1 MGKVIGIDCGTG
13 NQCVSVFENGSP
25 VVISNSEGKRTTPS
39 VVGFTEDG
47 ERKVGESGKRQAITN
62 AKNTVTSI
70 KRIIGRS
77 YEEVKD
83 EKTTYTIKNN
93 NGKPVVDIYGRQYTP
108 QEITAIILQKMKKT
122 AEDYLGEKVTEAV
135 ITVPAR
141 FSQDQRQATKEAG
154 EIAGLKV
161 LRIINEPTAA
171 SLAYGID
178 KKNRDMKIAVFDSGQ
193 GTFDI
198 SILDFGG
205 GVFEVLSTNGDD
217 RLGGDDFDKVI
228 IDDMIELIKKRE
240 GVDVSSDPIAM
251 QRLKE
256 AAEKAKIEL
265 SSTTQ
270 TEINLPYITVVDGIP
285 KHFVENLT
293 RARFEQMAH
302 DVIEKHRKPCIEALK
317 EAEVKPE
324 DIDEVILVGGTTR
337 IPAIQN
343 LVKDVFGKEPN
354 KSINP
359 DEAVSIGACIQG
371 AILNQEEGIGDI
383 LLLDVTPLDI
393 GIETINDTFTKLIDA
408 NTTIPYKKTEVFT
421 TAQDNQSAVTIRIAQ
436 GNRPLFS
443 QNKLLGQFNLDNI
456 PPARKG
462 VPQIEVTMDIDA
474 NSLVTVTAKD
484 LGTGKEQH
492 ITIQNNN
499 LSKEEIERMKADA
512 EKYEEEDKKIQE
524 RLHKLNQIDSLVYQ
538 VEKFV
543 DDYKDKPD
551 ILTESDRT
559 YFNEKIEELNEVRK
573 GDLNNVDN
581 LLEEVGKR
589 LATVG
594 SKLYADKNGNQ
605 PGSNPFGND
614 FGFSQQDFANT
625 NFSDL
630 FGKGKPNNGGQT
642 ASNTTQAEDVE
653 EV

>member
-47 ERKVGESGKRQAITN
+47 QRKVGESGKRQAITN

-70 KRIIGRS
+70 KRIIGHS
-77 YEEVKD
+77 YEEIKE
-83 EKTTYTIKNN
+83 EKTTYVLKNK
-93 NGKPVVDIYGRQYTP
+93 NGKPVIDIYGRDYTP

-122 AEDYLGEKVTEAV
+122 AEDYLGEKVTDAV

-154 EIAGLKV
+154 EIAGLNV
-161 LRIINEPTAA
+161 LRIVNEPTAA
-171 SLAYGID
+171 ALAYGID
-178 KKNRDMKIAVFDSGQ
+178 KEDKDMKIAVFDSGQ

-198 SILDFGG
+198 SILEFGG

-228 IDDMIELIKKRE
+228 IDWIVELINKRE
-240 GVDVSSDPIAM
+240 GVNISTDPMAM

-270 TEINLPYITVVDGIP
+270 TEINLPYITVVDGTP
-285 KHFVENLT
+285 KHFVETLT
-293 RARFEQMAH
+293 RAKFEQISSKI
-302 DVIEKHRKPCIEALK
+302 IEKHRKPCIEALNA
-317 EAEVKPE
+317 AELNAS
-324 DIDEVILVGGTTR
+324 DIDEVILVGGSTR

-343 LVKDVFGKEPN
+343 LVKEIFGKEPS
-354 KSINP
+354 KSVNP

-371 AILNQEEGIGDI
+371 AILNQEKGVGDI
-383 LLLDVTPLDI
+383 VLLDVTPLNL
-393 GIETINDTFTKLIDA
+393 GIETINNTFTTLIEA
-408 NTTIPYKKTEVFT
+408 NTTIPTKKSQIFT
-421 TAQDNQSAVTIRIAQ
+421 TAADNQNAITVRIAQ

-443 QNKLLGQFNLDNI
+443 DNKLLGQFNLDNI
-456 PPARKG
+456 PPARRG
-462 VPQIEVTMDIDA
+462 VPQIEITVDIDA
-474 NSLVTVTAKD
+474 SSLVTVSAKD

-499 LSKEEIERMKADA
+499 LTQEEIDRMKREA
-512 EKYEEEDKKIQE
+512 EEHAAEDEKVKEHQK
-524 RLHKLNQIDSLVYQ
+524 KLNEVDSTIYQ
-538 VEKFV
+538 VENFV
-543 DDYKDKPD
+543 EDYKDKSD
-551 ILTESDRT
+551 ILTEEDKN
-559 YFNEKIEELNEVRK
+559 YFKQKIEELKTIRE
-573 GDLNNVDN
+573 GDLTNADN
-581 LLEEVGKR
+581 LITEVNQR
-589 LATVG
+589 LASVG
-594 SKLYADKNGNQ
+594 SKAYTNNQ
-605 PGSNPFGND
+605 QGGSNPFG
-614 FGFSQQDFANT
+614 FGQQDFDFTKSGFNGS
-625 NFSDL
+625 NFNDV
-630 FGKGKPNNGGQT
+630 FTGQNGGNQT
-642 ASNTTQAEDVE
+642 KTNEKEDVE

>member
-1 MGKVIGIDCGTG
+1 MRKIIGIDCGTG

-47 ERKVGESGKRQAITN
+47 QRKVGESGKRQAITN

-77 YEEVKD
+77 YEETKE
-83 EKTTYTIKNN
+83 EKTTYVLKNK
-93 NGKPVVDIYGRQYTP
+93 NGKPIIDIYGREYTP

-122 AEDYLGEKVTEAV
+122 AEDYLGEKVTDAV

-154 EIAGLKV
+154 EIAGLNV

-171 SLAYGID
+171 ALAYGLD
-178 KKNRDMKIAVFDSGQ
+178 KKDKDMKIAVFDSGQ

-198 SILDFGG
+198 SILEFGG

-228 IDDMIELIKKRE
+228 IDWIVELINKRE
-240 GVDVSSDPIAM
+240 GVNISTDPMAM

-285 KHFVENLT
+285 KHFVETLT
-293 RARFEQMAH
+293 RAKFEQISSKI
-302 DVIEKHRKPCIEALK
+302 IEKHRKPCIEALNA
-317 EAEVKPE
+317 AELNAS

-337 IPAIQN
+337 IPAIQQ
-343 LVKDVFGKEPN
+343 LVKEVFGKDPN

-371 AILNQEEGIGDI
+371 AILNQEDGVDEIV
-383 LLLDVTPLDI
+383 LLDVTPLDL
-393 GIETINDTFTKLIDA
+393 GIETINNAFTKLIDA

-421 TAQDNQSAVTIRIAQ
+421 TAQDNQSAVTIRVAQ

-443 QNKLLGQFNLDNI
+443 QNKMLGQFNLDNI

-462 VPQIEVTMDIDA
+462 VPKIEVTIDIDA

-499 LSKEEIERMKADA
+499 LTMEEIERMKAEA
-512 EKYEEEDKKIQE
+512 EKYASEDKKTKE
-524 RLHKLNQIDSLVYQ
+524 RLEKQNHIDSTIYQ
-538 VEKFV
+538 VENFV
-543 DDYKDKPD
+543 ENYKDKSD
-551 ILTESDRT
+551 ILTEEDKN
-559 YFNEKIEELNEVRK
+559 YFKEKIEELKTIRE
-573 GDLNNVDN
+573 GDLTNADN
-581 LLEEVGKR
+581 LITEVNQR
-589 LATVG
+589 LASVG
-594 SKLYADKNGNQ
+594 SKVYGTQNNQNG
-605 PGSNPFGND
+605 NPFGQGNFD
-614 FGFSQQDFANT
+614 TSQFADMFG
-625 NFSDL
+625 
-630 FGKGKPNNGGQT
+630 GKNGQFNGSTNNG
-642 ASNTTQAEDVE
+642 ATTNAKTEDVE

>member
-39 VVGFTEDG
+39 VVGFTEEG

-77 YEEVKD
+77 YEEIKE
-83 EKTTYTIKNN
+83 EKTTYVLKNK
-93 NGKPVVDIYGRQYTP
+93 NGKPVIDIYGRDYTP

-122 AEDYLGEKVTEAV
+122 AEDYLGEKVTDAV

-154 EIAGLKV
+154 EIAGLNV
-161 LRIINEPTAA
+161 LRIVNEPTAA
-171 SLAYGID
+171 ALAYGLD
-178 KKNRDMKIAVFDSGQ
+178 KEDKDMKIAVFDSGQ

-198 SILDFGG
+198 SILEFGG

-228 IDDMIELIKKRE
+228 IDWIVELINKRE
-240 GVDVSSDPIAM
+240 GVNISTDPMAM

-285 KHFVENLT
+285 KHFVETLT
-293 RARFEQMAH
+293 RAKFEQISSKI
-302 DVIEKHRKPCIEALK
+302 IEKHRKPCIEALNA
-317 EAEVKPE
+317 AEVNAS

-337 IPAIQN
+337 IPAIQQ
-343 LVKDVFGKEPN
+343 LVKEVFGKEPS
-354 KSINP
+354 KSVNP

-371 AILNQEEGIGDI
+371 AILNQEKGVGDI
-383 LLLDVTPLDI
+383 VLLDVTPLNL
-393 GIETINDTFTKLIDA
+393 GIETINNTFTTLIEA
-408 NTTIPYKKTEVFT
+408 NTTIPTKKSQIFT
-421 TAQDNQSAVTIRIAQ
+421 TAADNQNAITVRIAQ
-436 GNRPLFS
+436 GNRALFS
-443 QNKLLGQFNLDNI
+443 DNKLLGQFNLDNI
-456 PPARKG
+456 PPARRG
-462 VPQIEVTMDIDA
+462 VPQIEITVDIDA
-474 NSLVTVTAKD
+474 SSLVTVSAKD

-499 LSKEEIERMKADA
+499 LTQEEIDRMKREA
-512 EKYEEEDKKIQE
+512 EEHAAEDEKVKEHQK
-524 RLHKLNQIDSLVYQ
+524 KLNEVDSTIYQ
-538 VEKFV
+538 VENFV
-543 DDYKDKPD
+543 EDYKDKSD
-551 ILTESDRT
+551 ILTEEDKT
-559 YFNEKIEELNEVRK
+559 YFNQKIEELKTIRD
-573 GDLNNVDN
+573 GDLTNVDN
-581 LLEEVGKR
+581 LITEVNQR
-589 LATVG
+589 LASVG
-594 SKLYADKNGNQ
+594 SKVYGTQNNQNG
-605 PGSNPFGND
+605 NPFGQGNFD
-614 FGFSQQDFANT
+614 ASQFADMFG
-625 NFSDL
+625 
-630 FGKGKPNNGGQT
+630 GKNGQFNGATNNGAT
-642 ASNTTQAEDVE
+642 TNTKTEDVE

>member
-1 MGKVIGIDCGTG
+1 MRKIIGIDCGTG

-47 ERKVGESGKRQAITN
+47 ERKVGESGKRQAIAN

-77 YEEVKD
+77 YEEIKE
-83 EKTTYTIKNN
+83 EKTTYVLKNK
-93 NGKPVVDIYGRQYTP
+93 NGKPVIDIYGREYTP

-122 AEDYLGEKVTEAV
+122 AEDYLGEKVTDAV

-154 EIAGLKV
+154 EIAGLNV
-161 LRIINEPTAA
+161 LRIVNEPTAA
-171 SLAYGID
+171 ALAYGLD
-178 KKNRDMKIAVFDSGQ
+178 KKDKDMKIAVFDSGQ

-198 SILDFGG
+198 SILEFGG

-228 IDDMIELIKKRE
+228 IDWIVELINKRE
-240 GVDVSSDPIAM
+240 GVNISTDPMAM

-285 KHFVENLT
+285 KHFVETLT
-293 RARFEQMAH
+293 RAKFEQISSKI
-302 DVIEKHRKPCIEALK
+302 IEKHRKPCIEALNA
-317 EAEVKPE
+317 AELNAS

-337 IPAIQN
+337 IPAIQQ
-343 LVKDVFGKEPN
+343 LVKEVFGKDPN

-371 AILNQEEGIGDI
+371 AILNQEKGVGDI
-383 LLLDVTPLDI
+383 VLLDVTPLNL
-393 GIETINDTFTKLIDA
+393 GIETINNTFTTLIEA
-408 NTTIPYKKTEVFT
+408 NTTIPTKKSQIFT
-421 TAQDNQSAVTIRIAQ
+421 TAADNQKAITVRIAQ

-443 QNKLLGQFNLDNI
+443 DNKLLGQFNLDNI
-456 PPARKG
+456 PPARRG
-462 VPQIEVTMDIDA
+462 VPQIEITVDIDA
-474 NSLVTVTAKD
+474 SSLVTVSAKD

-499 LSKEEIERMKADA
+499 LTQEEIDRMKREA
-512 EKYEEEDKKIQE
+512 EEHAAEDEKVKEHQK
-524 RLHKLNQIDSLVYQ
+524 KLNEVDSTIYQ
-538 VEKFV
+538 VENFV
-543 DDYKDKPD
+543 EDYKDKSD
-551 ILTESDRT
+551 ILTEEDKN
-559 YFNEKIEELNEVRK
+559 YFKEKIEELKTIRE
-573 GDLNNVDN
+573 GDLTNADN
-581 LLEEVGKR
+581 LITEVNQR
-589 LATVG
+589 LASVG
-594 SKLYADKNGNQ
+594 SKVYGTQNNQNG
-605 PGSNPFGND
+605 NPFGQANFD
-614 FGFSQQDFANT
+614 ASQFADMFG
-625 NFSDL
+625 
-630 FGKGKPNNGGQT
+630 GKNGPFNGATNNGAT
-642 ASNTTQAEDVE
+642 TNTKTEDVE